1 MKNKNILYGNKG
13 VTLTD
18 VIIGIVIL
26 TLFAG
31 VISQLMYNI
40 YNQSIE
46 IQASAHANAYATIIL
61 EKVDEKSYEEIDGQ
75 NFITKLFN
83 KGEIEVDGKY
93 ALEFTVE
100 PLEGFD
106 KDIIKKII
114 LKIKYNV
121 NGQEKEITMSK
132 LKIKEI

>member
-40 YNQSIE
+40 YKQSIE
-46 IQASAHANAYATIIL
+46 IQASAHANAYATMIL

-83 KGEIEVDGKY
+83 KGEIEIDGKY

-100 PLEGFD
+100 QLKEFE
-106 KDIIKKII
+106 KDIIKKVI